1 MAYRLPGHRTTAETG
16 SGTDA
21 GYAYD
26 PETGTPAVL
35 ESLGHAGGRYHSD
48 EEFVELSSVVLR
60 LYLATRLIME
70 LSRGDTSR
78 P

>member
-35 ESLGHAGGRYHSD
+35 ESLGHAGRRYHSD